1 MFWMNGNPSSP
12 ARRFRSAGVR
22 GRRRD
27 DVTFIAIAA
36 LLAILFITQAGWMV
50 VQQVHP

>member
-1 MFWMNGNPSSP
+1 MFRMNDNPNSP
-12 ARRFRSAGVR
+12 ARHIRLAGAR

-27 DVTFIAIAA
+27 DATFIAIAA
-36 LLAILFITQAGWMV
+36 LLAVLFVMQAGWMV